1 MIETSRRGLLAGLGA
16 LIAAPAIVRA
26 TSVMPVMSLDLM
38 DDPVMSLD
46 LMDLGNSSA
55 CWREVWAKVAD
66 EIARPPVILLPS
78 GRCAP
83 MPRSYAGYEVRVL
96 GKVGESR

>member
-26 TSVMPVMSLDLM
+26 TSVMPVKSLDL
-38 DDPVMSLD
+38 L
-46 LMDLGNSSA
+46 DLGNSSA
-55 CWREVWAKVAD
+55 YWREVWAKVAD